1 MVAAATYLHH
11 GAVLGLEQ
19 PVEAL
24 DLLRCSFL
32 VNRHLQQAARQWYSS
47 CPDAGQPGPASEPL
61 RARLMCI
68 TEAACSEHSCTR
80 HDS

>member
-32 VNRHLQQAARQWYSS
+32 VNRHLQQAARQ
-47 CPDAGQPGPASEPL
+47 CGTAVVQMQDNLAPPVNL
-61 RARLMCI
+61 
-68 TEAACSEHSCTR
+68 
-80 HDS
+80 